1 MSQASSSHVNRP
13 RKALFLDRDG
23 VAIDYIPY
31 LNKPEQVAIPNGAG
45 EALQQWQQ
53 AGYLL
58 IIATNQSGVGRGYF
72 SLVDVEAVH
81 ERMRA
86 EYASF
91 GVSFT
96 DILVCPHH
104 PDIGC
109 DCRKPSPQMLYLAA
123 QKHGIDLA
131 QSYFLGDTLGDLY
144 CALRAGCQ
152 PLLVLT
158 GLGRETY
165 ARLSE
170 LPESI
175 PYFERVADTVSIWGE
190 KGIASRDLV

>member
-1 MSQASSSHVNRP
+1 
-13 RKALFLDRDG
+13 
-23 VAIDYIPY
+23 
-31 LNKPEQVAIPNGAG
+31 
-45 EALQQWQQ
+45 
-53 AGYLL
+53 
-58 IIATNQSGVGRGYF
+58 
-72 SLVDVEAVH
+72 
-81 ERMRA
+81 
-86 EYASF
+86 
-91 GVSFT
+91 
-96 DILVCPHH
+96 
-104 PDIGC
+104 
-109 DCRKPSPQMLYLAA
+109 MLYLAA

-131 QSYFLGDTLGDLY
+131 QSYFLGDTLGDLC

-175 PYFERVADTVSIWGE
+175 PYFERVADTVSIWGV